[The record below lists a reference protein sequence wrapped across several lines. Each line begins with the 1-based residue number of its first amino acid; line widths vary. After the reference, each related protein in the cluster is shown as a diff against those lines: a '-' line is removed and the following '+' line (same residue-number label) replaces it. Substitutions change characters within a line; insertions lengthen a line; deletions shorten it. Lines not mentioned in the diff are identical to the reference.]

1 MQPMNETSA
10 AMTSPADI
18 ASSDVSALPRISIQA
33 FCASRDV
40 HDAVNTASQ
49 DRRASRSQ
57 MTVAMGGLPAAV
69 EAYEDSP
76 TPNVIIVESG
86 DAAQTLL
93 SQLDELAQVC
103 DPDTSVIVIGHTN
116 DVLLYRQLMARGVSE
131 YLVWPFG
138 PMDMISSIARLFASR
153 GLENMG
159 RTLAFVG
166 AKGGV
171 GASTIAHNV
180 GWAVSNDLAKIATI
194 VDMDLAFGTA
204 GLDFNQDPPQGIAE
218 AIYAGERLD
227 TGFVDKLFWKC
238 SDRLSLIAAP
248 STLERDYD
256 IAFSAVEPVI
266 DLVRTTVPYLVL
278 DIPHQWTNWTHRMLA
293 TADDVVIVAAPD
305 LANLRNAK
313 NLIDKLGRARRND
326 RAPFLVLNQ
335 IGVPKRPEISAREFA
350 AAAGIE
356 IAAEIAFDPQLF
368 GEAANSGQMISEVQQ
383 NAKAAETIRQ
393 LARRMIGHTEPE
405 PETTSLLK
413 SLLERLPR
421 RGG

>member
-1 MQPMNETSA
+1 MG
-10 AMTSPADI
+10 SPAETDT
-18 ASSDVSALPRISIQA
+18 SDVSALPRISIQA

-40 HDAVNTASQ
+40 HDAVGTASQ

-103 DPDTSVIVIGHTN
+103 DPDTSVIVVGHTN
-116 DVLLYRQLMARGVSE
+116 DVLLYRQLMTRGVSE

-180 GWAVSNDLAKIATI
+180 AWAISNDLAKIATI

-227 TGFVDKLFWKC
+227 TGFIDKLFWKC

-256 IAFSAVEPVI
+256 IAFSSIEPVI

-278 DIPHQWTNWTHRMLA
+278 DLPHQWTNWTHRMLA

-305 LANLRNAK
+305 LANLRNTK

-335 IGVPKRPEISAREFA
+335 MGVQKRPEIPPREFA
-350 AAAGIE
+350 SAAGIE
-356 IAAEIAFDPQLF
+356 ISAEIAFEPQLF

-383 NAKAAETIRQ
+383 NAKAAETVRQ
-393 LARRMIGHTEPE
+393 LARRIIGHTEPE

-413 SLLERLPR
+413 SLLERLPK
-421 RGG
+421 RGS

>member
-1 MQPMNETSA
+1 MSFAYDQQPGAEAPQGEASA
-10 AMTSPADI
+10 SAG
-18 ASSDVSALPRISIQA
+18 ALPRISIQA
-33 FCASRDV
+33 FCETPGVAEALQQARS
-40 HDAVNTASQ
+40 
-49 DRRASRSQ
+49 DRRASRTQ
-57 MTVAMGGLPAAV
+57 MSVQMGGVAAAIEFYE
-69 EAYEDSP
+69 EAP
-76 TPNVIIVESG
+76 TPNIIVLETRDTG
-86 DAAQTLL
+86 QQLL
-93 SQLDELAQVC
+93 AELDRLAQVC
-103 DPDTSVIVIGHTN
+103 DPDTQVVVVGHAN

>member
-1 MQPMNETSA
+1 MQPVNEQIPEVNAPA
-10 AMTSPADI
+10 ADN
-18 ASSDVSALPRISIQA
+18 SDVSALPRISIQA

-40 HDAVNTASQ
+40 HDAIMTASQ

-57 MTVAMGGLPAAV
+57 MTVAMGGLPAAS
-69 EAYEDSP
+69 EAYEDAP

-86 DAAQTLL
+86 DPTQTLL
-93 SQLDELAQVC
+93 GQLDELAQVC
-103 DPDTSVIVIGHTN
+103 DPDTSVIVVGHTN
-116 DVLLYRQLMARGVSE
+116 DVLLYRQLMTRGVSE

-138 PMDMISSIARLFASR
+138 PMDVISSIARLFASR

-171 GASTIAHNV
+171 GASTVAHNV
-180 GWAVSNDLAKIATI
+180 AWAISNDLAKIVTI

-248 STLERDYD
+248 STLDRDYD
-256 IAFSAVEPVI
+256 IAFSTLEPVI

-278 DIPHQWTNWTHRMLA
+278 DVPHQWTNWTHRTLT
-293 TADDVVIVAAPD
+293 TADDVIIVAAPD
-305 LANLRNAK
+305 LANLRNTK
-313 NLIDKLGRARRND
+313 NLVDKLGRARSND
-326 RAPFLVLNQ
+326 RPPFLVLNQ
-335 IGVPKRPEISAREFA
+335 MGVPKRPEIPVRDFE
-350 AAAGIE
+350 AAAGIK
-356 IAAEIAFDPQLF
+356 ISAEIGFEPQLF

-383 NAKAAETIRQ
+383 TAKPAETIRQ
-393 LARRMIGHTEPE
+393 LARQMIGHVEPE
-405 PETTSLLK
+405 PENTSLLK
-413 SLLERLPR
+413 SLLERLPK
-421 RGG
+421 RGT